1 MTEDNRAEILERL
14 SRPAATARQTYERV
28 LASLRANVVGHDN
41 GLRRLALAA
50 TASTAGR
57 GRRVVLLGDGAAYVA
72 RTLGHLTGPSALHV
86 SLSELSESGWA
97 GANIG
102 AYLDG
107 RTIHRGQVV
116 HLAGLEALAVRRGSY
131 GGQASATADQREGKQ
146 AAVTQIMSGEPV
158 RAGRDGEVSLAT
170 SHLMVIATGHL
181 PDLPERPGADAWME
195 AGFTARLAELLAAA
209 TLIRLGPL
217 SADHVWHILVDAV
230 ADACVEAEDLG
241 YTIDADP
248 GSLLRIAEAVV
259 AGRGTITEARAW
271 IRDIAERGVL
281 HLLDEGA
288 APNAGVTWTIALDDV
303 RIPPESRGRW
313 VQ

>member
-1 MTEDNRAEILERL
+1 MTEDNRAEIIERL
-14 SRPAATARQTYERV
+14 SRPVATARQTYERI
-28 LASLRANVVGHDN
+28 LASLRASIVGRDDA
-41 GLRRLALAA
+41 LRRLALAA
-50 TASTAGR
+50 AASTAGR

-72 RTLGHLTGPSALHV
+72 RTLGQMTGPSALH
-86 SLSELSESGWA
+86 LPLGELTESGFK
-97 GANIG
+97 GPNLH

-116 HLAGLEALAVRRGSY
+116 HLAGLETLAIRRGSY
-131 GGQASATADQREGKQ
+131 GGHGDSTADQREGKQ
-146 AAVTQIMSGEPV
+146 TAVTQLMAGEPV
-158 RAGRDGEVSLAT
+158 RTGEDGRTSLAT
-170 SHLMVIATGHL
+170 GHLMVIATGHL
-181 PDLPERPGADAWME
+181 PDLPDRPGADAWME

-288 APNAGVTWTIALDDV
+288 APNAGVTWTIALDDA
-303 RIPPESRGRW
+303 RIPPETRGRW